1 MKNQD
6 YIQLAQFFCKK
17 TIDTG
22 VHEVPFNM
30 EKLLNLIELDS
41 SIAQGL
47 LDLFEEQ
54 LEIRL
59 QILNSANREK
69 DHKKVKE
76 VKKHVKNILRF
87 RLKIKE
93 KVSKNDKIFAD
104 IVGARSYLPLL
115 ALNFEKYEKNK
126 GRLDDSLLPYL
137 SKLNRPYIT
146 DSLYKTLVDL
156 NNSALCIPDFFKMA
170 KQLFNNKELII
181 ISYEEAY
188 DCYFAYSDNIEL
200 FQKILDKEYSN
211 LIINDQEL
219 VGLSTED
226 KQKFFNNIFKYY
238 DVIYD
243 YKNFEIFH
251 KGQLEIN
258 AAVENKPV
266 YNFADTFSNI
276 GTLSDKATLKT
287 TTLIENISKAI
298 NYEKELIDLNIHHND
313 KAISF
318 NKSKEITTK
327 LDSLMIIMMTYAMPD
342 FIFYDVKKEKVIFS
356 IHSHN
361 ALGEIAVSLFNKS
374 YLALGLNQSDII
386 HPINS

>member
-211 LIINDQEL
+211 SIINDQEL

-276 GTLSDKATLKT
+276 GALSDKATLKT

-374 YLALGLNQSDII
+374 YLALSLNQSDII